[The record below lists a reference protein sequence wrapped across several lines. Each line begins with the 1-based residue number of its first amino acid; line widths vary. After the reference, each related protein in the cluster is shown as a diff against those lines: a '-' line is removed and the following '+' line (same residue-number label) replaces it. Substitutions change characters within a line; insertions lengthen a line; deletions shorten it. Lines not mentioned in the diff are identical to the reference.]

1 MQLDF
6 SFLQTIWESIPAE
19 VQVALWRYVVA
30 LVLLIALLL
39 ITKWQN
45 IRIGNKLIIGTV
57 RGTIQIILM
66 GLILVYIFNLRNL
79 LIMFGVLTF
88 MAIFATHTTA
98 SNLERIPGVFRAALP
113 ALIVG
118 PLTVMAVSVL
128 LGVVEP
134 VGEYVIPMG
143 GMVIGNAMT
152 IATLVIDRM
161 WSNAQKQRNLIETAL
176 ALGASPFQAVEETIR
191 ESIESGLLPN
201 LNRYASL
208 GIVSIPGLM
217 SGMIIGGA
225 NPVSAALYQVVVFIM
240 IFLSAVIVG
249 IIISRLFLK
258 RMFNDR
264 MQLTVPSQKSK

>member
-1 MQLDF
+1 MQLDLT
-6 SFLQTIWESIPAE
+6 FLQVIWESIPE
-19 VQVALWRYVVA
+19 DIQIALGRYVVA
-30 LVLLIALLL
+30 LVLLAALLI

-45 IRIGNKLIIGTV
+45 IRIGNQLIIGTI

-66 GLILVYIFNLRNL
+66 GMILVYIFNLSDL
-79 LIMFGVLTF
+79 LIMFGILAF
-88 MAIFATHTTA
+88 MATFAAYTA
-98 SNLERIPGVFRAALP
+98 ATNLKRIPGVFRVTLP

-118 PLTVMAVSVL
+118 PIAVMAASVL

-134 VGEYVIPMG
+134 VGEFVIPMG

-152 IATLVIDRM
+152 LATLVIDRM
-161 WSNAQKQRNLIETAL
+161 WSNAQKQRSLIETAL
-176 ALGASPFQAVEETIR
+176 ALGATPFQAVEETIR

-201 LNRYASL
+201 ITRYASL

-225 NPVSAALYQVVVFIM
+225 NPVVAGLLQVVVFIM

-249 IIISRLFLK
+249 LIISRLFLNI
-258 RMFNDR
+258 MFNDR
-264 MQLTVPSQKSK
+264 LQLTVPTPNSK